1 MARSEAIANIDLTS
15 LTDEGLEELLTKVQ
29 TAFEERVQS
38 RMAEFRRIASRA
50 GYEVSLSKIA
60 QMVGHGRGQRTSSQ
74 SAMRG
79 QRQPVLPKYR
89 NPDNPAES
97 WSGRG
102 HRPRWLEAQLAAGKT
117 LAELEI
123 TSAQ

>member
-50 GYEVSLSKIA
+50 GYEVSLNKIA

>member
-1 MARSEAIANIDLTS
+1 MARSEPVSNIDLTS
-15 LTDEGLEELLTKVQ
+15 LTDEELEELLTKVQ

-50 GYEVSLSKIA
+50 GYKVSLSKIA
-60 QMVGHGRGQRTSSQ
+60 QMVGHGGRQRSNTQ
-74 SAMRG
+74 TTGGNR
-79 QRQPVLPKYR
+79 RQPVLPKYR

-102 HRPRWLEAQLAAGKT
+102 HRP
-117 LAELEI
+117 
-123 TSAQ
+123 

>member
-1 MARSEAIANIDLTS
+1 MARSEPVSNIDLTS
-15 LTDEGLEELLTKVQ
+15 LTDEELEELLTKVQ

-50 GYEVSLSKIA
+50 GYEVSLSKIG
-60 QMVGHGRGQRTSSQ
+60 QMIQQNRGQRGSTQ
-74 SAMRG
+74 SASGNR
-79 QRQPVLPKYR
+79 RQPVLPKFH
-89 NPDNPAES
+89 NPDNQAET

-117 LAELEI
+117 LADLEI
-123 TSAQ
+123 K

>member
-1 MARSEAIANIDLTS
+1 MARGETVADIDLAS
-15 LTDEGLEELLTKVQ
+15 LTDEELEELLTKVQ

-50 GYEVSLSKIA
+50 GYEVSLSKIG
-60 QMVGHGRGQRTSSQ
+60 QMIQQNSRQRGSNQSVGRN
-74 SAMRG
+74 
-79 QRQPVLPKYR
+79 RQPVLPKYR
-89 NPDNPAES
+89 NPDNPAEN

-117 LAELEI
+117 LADLEI
-123 TSAQ
+123 K

>member
-1 MARSEAIANIDLTS
+1 MARSETVADINLAS
-15 LTDEGLEELLTKVQ
+15 LTDEELEELLTKVQ

-50 GYEVSLSKIA
+50 GYEVSLNKIG
-60 QMVGHGRGQRTSSQ
+60 QMIQQNSRQRGANRNIIGSQR
-74 SAMRG
+74 A
-79 QRQPVLPKYR
+79 PVLPKYR

-102 HRPRWLEAQLAAGKT
+102 HRPRWLEAQLATGKT
-117 LAELEI
+117 LQDLEI
-123 TSAQ
+123 K

>member
-1 MARSEAIANIDLTS
+1 MARGGTVSDIDLTS
-15 LTDEGLEELLTKVQ
+15 LTDAELEELLTKVQ
-29 TAFEERVQS
+29 TAFDERVQS

-50 GYEVSLSKIA
+50 GYEVSLNKIA
-60 QMVGHGRGQRTSSQ
+60 QMVGHGGRQRGNTQ
-74 SAMRG
+74 SAGRS

-102 HRPRWLEAQLAAGKT
+102 HRPRWLEAQLSAGKT
-117 LAELEI
+117 IEDLEI
-123 TSAQ
+123 K

>member
-1 MARSEAIANIDLTS
+1 MARSEAVADIDLSS
-15 LTDEGLEELLTKVQ
+15 LTDEELEELLTKVQ
-29 TAFEERVQS
+29 AAFEERVQS
-38 RMAEFRRIASRA
+38 RMEEFRRIASRA

-60 QMVGHGRGQRTSSQ
+60 QMVGRGRGQRSSNQ
-74 SAMRG
+74 GVVRS

-117 LAELEI
+117 LADLEI
-123 TSAQ
+123 KSS

>member
-1 MARSEAIANIDLTS
+1 MARSEAIADIDLAS
-15 LTDEGLEELLTKVQ
+15 LTDEELEELLTKVQ
-29 TAFEERVQS
+29 TAFDERVQS
-38 RMAEFRRIASRA
+38 RMTEFRRIASRA

-60 QMVGHGRGQRTSSQ
+60 QMVGRGSRQRGADRNVVRS
-74 SAMRG
+74 

-89 NPDNPAES
+89 NPDNPAEN

-117 LAELEI
+117 LEELEI
-123 TSAQ
+123 KSSQ